1 MLYGFIAISR
11 RKPTWYQLKHCILR
25 NFGGLPEEIVK
36 PVDIFSRNLAHL
48 MITNAGRTEFDPE
61 CSPTGMIQACLQG
74 SSQSESETRYLLLL
88 TENYGALTIL
98 QQKIFSMDNAE
109 VVFGSSF
116 PSDQE
121 YTQYYIEFCGERFVD
136 LGLGTHRVKCRVH
149 KDFRLIV
156 VAEKHVVYE
165 KFPIPLI
172 NRLEKHFLSMNTML
186 TEQQIKL
193 TNELTEWVKKFTAD
207 KSPRIGYR
215 KTEGKISDA
224 FIGYHADTCSAVIH
238 HICERNKFD
247 EQEIQT
253 RKEQILKEAKSILL
267 WSVAPA
273 FILQNG
279 QGEEM
284 EMYAKKQQHENLAE
298 YLCTRLKEEPY
309 DSICAQITTNSRIFA
324 ASEVEELCE
333 FLPLRKENVT
343 VLTLQQFHTEQ
354 QFSRKIKLCADR
366 QTSVDSLL
374 LIQCES
380 GEQNTELIACAR
392 YSIQRELKLLVDN
405 RRQFP
410 TKIHV
415 VILIQLPGIA
425 QGLFTGHQ
433 VYWGDNTTLFAVIKF
448 VLSGLSRAVKFIKH
462 L

>member
-1 MLYGFIAISR
+1 MLYGFISISR

-25 NFGGLPEEIVK
+25 NFGGLPEEIVN

-48 MITNAGRTEFDPE
+48 VITNAEKTEFDPE
-61 CSPTGMIQACLQG
+61 CSSTGMIQACLQG

-121 YTQYYIEFCGERFVD
+121 YTQVCRNINQIKVCMETGTTVILLNLENLYESLYDALNQYYIEFCGERFISCF
-136 LGLGTHRVKCRVH
+136 GLGTHRVKCRVH

-186 TEQQIKL
+186 TGEQIKL
-193 TNELTEWVKKFTAD
+193 TDELTEWAKKFSAGKTP
-207 KSPRIGYR
+207 PRIGYR
-215 KTEGKISDA
+215 KIERKIGDA
-224 FIGYHADTCSAVIH
+224 FIYYHDDTCSAVIH
-238 HICERNKFD
+238 HICEKNKFS
-247 EQEIQT
+247 EQEIYP
-253 RKEQILKEAKSILL
+253 RKE
-267 WSVAPA
+267 
-273 FILQNG
+273 
-279 QGEEM
+279 
-284 EMYAKKQQHENLAE
+284 
-298 YLCTRLKEEPY
+298 
-309 DSICAQITTNSRIFA
+309 QITTNSRIFA

-333 FLPLRKENVT
+333 FLPLRRENVT

-366 QTSVDSLL
+366 
-374 LIQCES
+374 
-380 GEQNTELIACAR
+380 
-392 YSIQRELKLLVDN
+392 
-405 RRQFP
+405 P
-410 TKIHV
+410 TIV
-415 VILIQLPGIA
+415 
-425 QGLFTGHQ
+425 
-433 VYWGDNTTLFAVIKF
+433 
-448 VLSGLSRAVKFIKH
+448 
-462 L
+462 